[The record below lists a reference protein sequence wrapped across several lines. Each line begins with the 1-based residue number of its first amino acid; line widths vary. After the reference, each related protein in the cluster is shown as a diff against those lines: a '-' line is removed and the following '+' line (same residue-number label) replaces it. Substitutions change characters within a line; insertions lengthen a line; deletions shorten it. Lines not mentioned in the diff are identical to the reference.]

1 MKETI
6 TFLSQQV
13 KALQNDNERLRG
25 FVHDLCEPHPPG
37 LKQIIKAEL

>member
-6 TFLSQQV
+6 KFLQQQIE
-13 KALQNDNERLRG
+13 ALQKDNVRLRG

-37 LKQIIKAEL
+37 LKQIIKSEL

>member
-6 TFLSQQV
+6 KFLQQQIE
-13 KALQNDNERLRG
+13 ALQKENERLKG